1 MYWFERA
8 NFYQFYPLAY
18 AHGDY
23 SLSEL
28 EMWSD
33 HLQSLKINAV
43 YLSPL
48 FQSISHG
55 YDTTDYFNVD
65 KRLGDNNTLK
75 NLVDSYHR
83 KGISVVLDCVFNHVG
98 REFFAFKD
106 LLNNR
111 ENSKYINWFKNVDFS
126 KNNQYDDGLCY
137 DGWEGVDSLVLLN
150 HENDEVVE
158 YLLSAIRFWKK
169 EFHIDGLRFDVGYS
183 LPLEFIRRINHT
195 CKNDS
200 PEFFMLGEVI
210 HGDYSKF
217 VGEGLFDSVTDYEL
231 HQALYNSHKS
241 QNYFELAHTMK
252 RQFENGKG
260 SLLYN
265 FVDNH
270 DVDRLASKIGDKE
283 NLYLAYAILYTL
295 PGIASLYNGDEWGE
309 EGKKS
314 GSDDSQLR
322 PYFYIND
329 LHIKDDNLLTMV
341 RNLASV
347 RDEYQD
353 IMFDGTIKIIELE
366 NSYMEYERE
375 LNGKKIRIYLNQGS
389 DSHNING
396 DFIKMIEGRNYCF
409 AKTHNYLLPH
419 GFLIVEV

>member
-18 AHGDY
+18 AKGNY

-33 HLQSLKINAV
+33 HLNSLNINAV

-48 FQSISHG
+48 FESISHG

-75 NLVDSYHR
+75 NLVVNYHNHNI
-83 KGISVVLDCVFNHVG
+83 KVVLDCVFNHVG

-106 LLNNR
+106 LLENK
-111 ENSKYINWFKNVDFS
+111 ENSNYIHWFKNVDFS
-126 KNNQYDDGLCY
+126 KNNSFNDGFCY

-150 HENDEVVE
+150 HENIEVVE

-169 EFHIDGLRFDVGYS
+169 EFHIDGLRFDVAYS
-183 LPLEFIRRINHT
+183 LPISFIKKINET
-195 CKNDS
+195 CKEGTPD
-200 PEFFMLGEVI
+200 FFTLGEVI

-217 VGEGLFDSVTDYEL
+217 VEDGLFDSVTDYEL
-231 HQALYNSHKS
+231 HQALYNSHKTE
-241 QNYFELAHTMK
+241 NYFELAHTIK
-252 RQFENGKG
+252 RQFNESVGNK
-260 SLLYN
+260 LYN

-270 DVDRLASKIGDKE
+270 DVDRLASKIGNKE
-283 NLYLAYAILYTL
+283 NLFLAFAILFTL

-309 EGKKS
+309 EGVKV
-314 GSDDSQLR
+314 GSDDSKLR

-329 LHIKDDNLLTMV
+329 LKIKNEELLSMVKNLSAV
-341 RNLASV
+341 RHKYSEIL
-347 RDEYQD
+347 
-353 IMFDGTIKIIELE
+353 FDGTIKVTTLE

-375 LNGKKIRIYLNQGS
+375 YKNKKIKVYLNQGS
-389 DSHNING
+389 DSHNISG
-396 DFIKMIEGRNYCF
+396 TFKKMIEGRNYSF
-409 AKTHNYLLPH
+409 NKTHNYLLPH
-419 GFLIVEV
+419 GFLIVEA